1 MQLPVSAKATPAHVI
16 GHISSPWSRELLCWI
31 VSSGLTCHFQNDL
44 RLFVSFLLRLTSFRN
59 PPEQDMQSSRYPA
72 FSPLTG
78 IGFRV
83 IAHRNGIWL
92 AHPSLNARNTLRL
105 HDHDYVVDHLLERPV
120 AGLGK
125 SVFCSWQAAMTR
137 RANSLSRGAT
147 EVWILM
153 IDLEY
158 SGLQG
163 SFLKDTI
170 DAHSFAVANDL
181 PSLQFYGHR
190 SGRLQGFPK
199 EYLLLHGI
207 PSEPVVGHISAS
219 GGFVEIPI
227 HLGLLQV
234 LRGLVREAQEDTED
248 ALQKWVRN
256 ETYFRTGVFND
267 CLVNRLIRSMC
278 IEAWDYDLDM

>member
-1 MQLPVSAKATPAHVI
+1 MYQ
-16 GHISSPWSRELLCWI
+16 
-31 VSSGLTCHFQNDL
+31 VSSG
-44 RLFVSFLLRLTSFRN
+44 N
-59 PPEQDMQSSRYPA
+59 PLEQDMKSSRYPA
-72 FSPLTG
+72 FSTLTG

-83 IAHRNGIWL
+83 IARRNGIWL
-92 AHPSLNARNTLRL
+92 AQFSLKARNILRL
-105 HDHDYVVDHLLERPV
+105 HDHDSIRDHLLGRPV
-120 AGLGK
+120 AGPWK

-137 RANSLSRGAT
+137 RAKFVSHGAT

-158 SGLQG
+158 SGFQG
-163 SFLKDTI
+163 AFLKDTI
-170 DAHSFAVANDL
+170 DAYSFAVANDL

-207 PSEPVVGHISAS
+207 PSESVVAHIPAS

-227 HLGLLQV
+227 YLGLLQV
-234 LRGLVREAQEDTED
+234 PEGLVREAREDTED
-248 ALQKWVRN
+248 ALQGWVRN

-267 CLVNRLIRSMC
+267 CLVRRLIRSMC